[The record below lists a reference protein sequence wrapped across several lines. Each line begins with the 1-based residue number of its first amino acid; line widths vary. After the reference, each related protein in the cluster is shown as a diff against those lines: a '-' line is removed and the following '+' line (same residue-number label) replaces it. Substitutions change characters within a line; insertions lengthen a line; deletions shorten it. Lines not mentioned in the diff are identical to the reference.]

1 MPRRKTV
8 VVRDERFDNLNLPEE
23 ARERMDKFQPQ
34 IVSLRNWLLKQG
46 FVLLPVDFNIT
57 KKI

>member
-8 VVRDERFDNLNLPEE
+8 VVRDERFGNLKLPEE
-23 ARERMDKFQPQ
+23 AHERLDKFQHQ
-34 IVSLRNWLLKQG
+34 IVSLRNWLAKLG

-57 KKI
+57 KKM